1 MPQKYAVDKSF
12 GLWAHFVP
20 PLSRCAIA
28 FARAFLTVCPKGIGG
43 RGVRAEKLKIAGRS
57 ALLLSPERAQEG
69 RKSEKALPCLV
80 YFHGGG
86 FVFKAAPYHYRNAA
100 VYAVGAGF
108 KVLLIDYRLAPKDAY
123 HASAEDCFAAYLF
136 AAEQAE
142 KYDIDPARIAVGG
155 DSAGGCLAAETVR
168 RAPPRSRHRT
178 AAPAV
183 LRRPRRASG
192 AVGKKA
198 VQSDCL

>member
-1 MPQKYAVDKSF
+1 MPQKYAADKSF

-20 PLSRCAIA
+20 PLSRGVLVL
-28 FARAFLTVCPKGIGG
+28 ARAFLTVCPKGIGG

-123 HASAEDCFAAYLF
+123 HASGKDCLPAYLF
-136 AAEQAE
+136 AAERAE
-142 KYDIDPARIAVGG
+142 ITPSIPRVLPSAETARAAVWRQRRSAAPRRDPATGLPRPPF
-155 DSAGGCLAAETVR
+155 CAALEE
-168 RAPPRSRHRT
+168 PPAR
-178 AAPAV
+178 
-183 LRRPRRASG
+183 
-192 AVGKKA
+192 
-198 VQSDCL
+198 

>member
-1 MPQKYAVDKSF
+1 MEFTFLGTGAAEQYP
-12 GLWAHFVP
+12 GLWCTCPYCTRARKLGGKNIRRTSSAHF
-20 PLSRCAIA
+20 
-28 FARAFLTVCPKGIGG
+28 
-43 RGVRAEKLKIAGRS
+43 AGD
-57 ALLLSPERAQEG
+57 
-69 RKSEKALPCLV
+69 C
-80 YFHGGG
+80 
-86 FVFKAAPYHYRNAA
+86 
-100 VYAVGAGF
+100 
-108 KVLLIDYRLAPKDAY
+108 LIDLPPETF
-123 HASAEDCFAAYLF
+123 S
-136 AAEQAE
+136 QAE
-142 KYDIDPARIAVGG
+142 KYGIDPARIAVGG